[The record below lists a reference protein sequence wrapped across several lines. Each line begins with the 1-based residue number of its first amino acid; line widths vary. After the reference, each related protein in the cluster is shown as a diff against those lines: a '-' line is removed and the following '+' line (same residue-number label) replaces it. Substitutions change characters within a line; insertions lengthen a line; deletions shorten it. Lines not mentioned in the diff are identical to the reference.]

1 MPTRDHA
8 ELLKTASLHPESVS
22 DDELMLLLRES
33 PSRADYDFL
42 FAEFHRRFH
51 PRVQAWCLRLS
62 RSRSRAADLAQEVF
76 LKAWRHMDSFR
87 GDSRPSTW
95 LYVIARNHC
104 LSAAQRLVSDP
115 LNSGAPLSPRLWD
128 SALPHPDSH
137 IARYQLSRDVCH
149 LMNAALDPMEARVLA
164 LHYGYDV
171 SLAAITTRM
180 ALDNPSGAKAY
191 IVNGRRKIKHALERR
206 KSLALDAHRVEVNS
220 DTVQREL
227 VQRKIA

>member
-1 MPTRDHA
+1 MPTSDYA
-8 ELLKTASLHPESVS
+8 ELRKTAALHPESVS
-22 DDELMLLLRES
+22 DDELMGLLRES
-33 PSRADYDFL
+33 QSRADYDFL

-51 PRVQAWCLRLS
+51 PRVEAWCLRLCHN
-62 RSRSRAADLAQEVF
+62 RSRAVDLAQEVF

-115 LNSGAPLSPRLWD
+115 LNSGTPISPRLWD

-137 IARYQLSRDVCH
+137 IAHYQLSRDVCQ
-149 LMNAALDPMEARVLA
+149 LINAALDPMEARVLT

-171 SLAAITTRM
+171 PLATITARM
-180 ALDNPSGAKAY
+180 ALHNPSGAKAY
-191 IVNGRRKIKHALERR
+191 IVNGRRKIRHALERHKSLSLNAHRFSTTGDTAQR
-206 KSLALDAHRVEVNS
+206 KSA
-220 DTVQREL
+220 
-227 VQRKIA
+227 